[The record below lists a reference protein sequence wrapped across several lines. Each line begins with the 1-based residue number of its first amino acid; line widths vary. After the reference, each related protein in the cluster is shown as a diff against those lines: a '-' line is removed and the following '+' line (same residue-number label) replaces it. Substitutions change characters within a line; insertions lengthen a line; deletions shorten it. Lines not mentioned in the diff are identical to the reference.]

1 LFIGPTGVG
10 KTTTIAKIASNLI
23 LNEGKNVRLVTADI
37 FRIAAVDQLKTYGEI
52 LGVPVKV
59 VNNIFDLHKL
69 QPEFEK
75 YDVVLID
82 TAGRSHKDEKRINE
96 LKTFIKYANCDETYL
111 CLSATTKSEDL
122 KEVIK
127 RYEFAGNYKLIF
139 TKLDETDNYSSI
151 LNAVYYSGRP
161 ISYFTNGQIVPDDIT
176 LAGSEIIASSIVK
189 GN

>member
-1 LFIGPTGVG
+1 MG

-23 LNEGKNVRLVTADI
+23 LNEGKNVMLVTADI

-96 LKTFIKYANCDETYL
+96 LKNL
-111 CLSATTKSEDL
+111 H
-122 KEVIK
+122 
-127 RYEFAGNYKLIF
+127 
-139 TKLDETDNYSSI
+139 
-151 LNAVYYSGRP
+151 
-161 ISYFTNGQIVPDDIT
+161 
-176 LAGSEIIASSIVK
+176 
-189 GN
+189 